1 MLVTSTTEKL
11 QINIVMDDGFKPL
24 ESEEVL
30 YVEDKD
36 KILLE
41 CLMFTGDQLISQMK
55 SLLARYGGTRTN
67 ENLNRQL
74 GEGVDCETLKF
85 RANGW
90 QKGKVRI
97 RVSLEFCPDEPEV
110 EETSAS
116 NEIAQPES
124 SLDDLRQM
132 INQETQQ

>member
-1 MLVTSTTEKL
+1 
-11 QINIVMDDGFKPL
+11 MDDRFKPL

-30 YVEDKD
+30 SVEEKD
-36 KILLE
+36 KMLLE
-41 CLMFTGDQLISQMK
+41 SLMFSGGQLISQMK
-55 SLLARYGGTRTN
+55 SILARHGGTRTN
-67 ENLNRQL
+67 ENLNRWL

-85 RANGW
+85 GAKGW

-124 SLDDLRQM
+124 PLDDLRQM
-132 INQETQQ
+132 INQETQP